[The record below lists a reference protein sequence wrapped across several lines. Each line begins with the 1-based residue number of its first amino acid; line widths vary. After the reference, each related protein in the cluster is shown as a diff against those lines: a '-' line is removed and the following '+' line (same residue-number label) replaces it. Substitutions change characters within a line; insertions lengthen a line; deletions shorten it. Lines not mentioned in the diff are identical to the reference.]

1 MVPVTRRLAALLWLG
16 EIKTKGASSD
26 DVGSKSVKAK
36 PKETIMIV
44 SAGKHQDEVNVFFAH
59 VMPP

>member
-1 MVPVTRRLAALLWLG
+1 MVPVTRRLAALYELG

-26 DVGSKSVKAK
+26 DVGSNGVKAE
-36 PKETIMIV
+36 PKETIMII
-44 SAGKHQDEVNVFFAH
+44 SAGKHQNEVNVFLAH